1 MIVDF
6 KAFQIQH
13 LFWWTRPVVL
23 ILLGCFFLI
32 FGIHI
37 LVSSYKLEEPFSFIL
52 TFFASNFI
60 ILISLT
66 LVIVFLYQM
75 KAFVVSRD
83 SERQDILDSK
93 KIEEDRQDRQKIN
106 KKPLGIDFLPEKGY
120 SCKSGG
126 PVPAFF
132 CSGFAIFLP
141 IEAGPFFVFPPAWM
155 R

>member
-1 MIVDF
+1 MIVDL

-13 LFWWTRPVVL
+13 LFWWTRQVVL

-66 LVIVFLYQM
+66 LVIVFVYQI
-75 KAFVVSRD
+75 KAFVAVSRP
-83 SERQDILDSK
+83 SEQRDILDSK
-93 KIEEDRQDRQKIN
+93 KLEEDR
-106 KKPLGIDFLPEKGY
+106 
-120 SCKSGG
+120 
-126 PVPAFF
+126 
-132 CSGFAIFLP
+132 
-141 IEAGPFFVFPPAWM
+141 
-155 R
+155 